1 MVTETTG
8 RDPLGLSRVSFIV
21 TDYLLTGIIT
31 QTDRARYYSFYCWAL
46 WHISNVDNPKR
57 YQDFVDG
64 FRRREAVIALATIS
78 NNPETPPVG
87 VTAASAQLERG
98 TADGNV
104 NCDFRV
110 LPSNP
115 LGGYGQYYGGSL
127 YQLGL
132 TYRSEDGIDRVTEGK
147 ALCLAQIFHSHIEK
161 TPYIRKSLFGKTFM
175 ALDDLRKS
183 QKRLTL
189 DGLWEPFA
197 KSEREELIELFFDF
211 EGRVPNERTILRRS
225 TLGLILHAASEY
237 EKAGFPSNMKEL
249 DWCLVF
255 PTYYFNVLWLSEDVA
270 RPYSCPKQFLFCRG
284 LWKQFC
290 VQQFLTQAIEG
301 LLYSVL
307 ETAGAE
313 SSGLTM
319 DAIISTILQVEF
331 FSILE
336 ETVNASCRKP
346 HDLLSALGIESLPDR
361 RKSSALQEQLPLLD
375 PKSEAR
381 IMALEHNNPQRSAS
395 RAILM
400 LSVLYG
406 KWRGME
412 SDAGFGYVATH
423 AGSELWIGTSLSDLD
438 VWLESETDWE
448 STLQNL
454 VSKWILDQHDRIMY
468 EKRRLD
474 SCWVRRAEGRIF
486 KDQDYGPRLRSS
498 RHYNAVS
505 ILRDLGLLEIDGDGH
520 ILLTDEG
527 AKILEKVLA

>member
-1 MVTETTG
+1 
-8 RDPLGLSRVSFIV
+8 
-21 TDYLLTGIIT
+21 
-31 QTDRARYYSFYCWAL
+31 L
-46 WHISNVDNPKR
+46 WHISNADDPKR

-64 FRRREAVIALATIS
+64 FRRREAVIALATIA
-78 NNPETPPVG
+78 NNPEASPVG

-127 YQLGL
+127 YELGL

-147 ALCLAQIFHSHIEK
+147 ALRLAQIFHSLIET
-161 TPYIRKSLFGKTFM
+161 TPYISKKLFGKTRM

-183 QKRLTL
+183 EKRLTL

-225 TLGLILHAASEY
+225 TLGLILNTVAEY

-255 PTYYFNVLWLSEDVA
+255 PTYYFNVLWLSEDVTT
-270 RPYSCPKQFLFCRG
+270 PHSCPKQFLFCRG

-301 LLYSVL
+301 LMYSVL
-307 ETAGAE
+307 EMAGAE

-319 DAIISTILQVEF
+319 DAIISTILQPEF

-336 ETVNASCRKP
+336 EAVSASCRKP
-346 HDLLSALGIESLPDR
+346 HDLLSALGIEGLPDR
-361 RKSSALQEQLPLLD
+361 EKSSALQEQIPLLD
-375 PKSEAR
+375 PRSEAR
-381 IMALEHNNPQRSAS
+381 IMALEYNNPEKSAA

-400 LSVLYG
+400 
-406 KWRGME
+406 
-412 SDAGFGYVATH
+412 
-423 AGSELWIGTSLSDLD
+423 
-438 VWLESETDWE
+438 
-448 STLQNL
+448 
-454 VSKWILDQHDRIMY
+454 
-468 EKRRLD
+468 
-474 SCWVRRAEGRIF
+474 
-486 KDQDYGPRLRSS
+486 
-498 RHYNAVS
+498 
-505 ILRDLGLLEIDGDGH
+505 
-520 ILLTDEG
+520 
-527 AKILEKVLA
+527 

>member
-1 MVTETTG
+1 MKKILPKWTKKVVTESTG
-8 RDPLGLSRVSFIV
+8 RDPLGLSRVSFII
-21 TDYLLTGIIT
+21 TDFLLTGIIT

-46 WHISNVDNPKR
+46 WHTDNADNPKR

-64 FRRREAVIALATIS
+64 FRRREAVIALATIA
-78 NNPETPPVG
+78 NNPETSPVG
-87 VTAASAQLERG
+87 VTAARAQLEIG

-115 LGGYGQYYGGSL
+115 LGGYGQYYSGSL

-132 TYRSEDGIDRVTEGK
+132 THRPEDGIDRVTEGK
-147 ALCLAQIFHSHIEK
+147 ALRLAQIFHGLIEK
-161 TPYIRKSLFGKTFM
+161 TPYIRKKIFEKSHM

-197 KSEREELIELFFDF
+197 KSEQKELIELFFDF
-211 EGRVPNERTILRRS
+211 EGRVSNERTILRRS
-225 TLGLILHAASEY
+225 TLGSILHCVADY
-237 EKAGFPSNMKEL
+237 EKNGSPPNMKKL
-249 DWCLVF
+249 DQSLVY
-255 PTYYFNVLWLSEDVA
+255 PTYYFDVLWLSDDVTS
-270 RPYSCPKQFLFCRG
+270 PYSCPKQFIFCRN

-301 LLYSVL
+301 LMYSVL

-319 DAIISTILQVEF
+319 DAIISTILQDEF

-336 ETVNASCRKP
+336 KTVNVSCKKP
-346 HDLLSALGIESLPDR
+346 YDLLNALGVDGLPDEK
-361 RKSSALQEQLPLLD
+361 KSLVLQEQIPLLD
-375 PKSEAR
+375 PKSEYG
-381 IMALEHNNPQRSAS
+381 IMALEYNNPEGSAA

-412 SDAGFGYVATH
+412 NDPGLGYVATH
-423 AGSELWIGTSLSDLD
+423 AGAELWIGT
-438 VWLESETDWE
+438 
-448 STLQNL
+448 
-454 VSKWILDQHDRIMY
+454 
-468 EKRRLD
+468 
-474 SCWVRRAEGRIF
+474 C
-486 KDQDYGPRLRSS
+486 
-498 RHYNAVS
+498 
-505 ILRDLGLLEIDGDGH
+505 
-520 ILLTDEG
+520 
-527 AKILEKVLA
+527 